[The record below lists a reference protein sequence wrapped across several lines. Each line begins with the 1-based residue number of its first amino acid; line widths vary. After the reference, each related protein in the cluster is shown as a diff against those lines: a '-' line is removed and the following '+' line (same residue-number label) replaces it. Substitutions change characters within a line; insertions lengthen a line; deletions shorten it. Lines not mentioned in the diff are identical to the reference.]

1 MTRRAGRTTSSSVT
15 RDTDHLVGI
24 DYVGVCDVVVRC
36 ENSPA
41 RTVTRGYPTE
51 CITPNDDINP
61 ITARAAC
68 LRCRVGAPH
77 IQAQSHAQ
85 KEDSEQRRHTK
96 LPYKT
101 YST

>member
-24 DYVGVCDVVVRC
+24 DNVGVCDVIVRC

-41 RTVTRGYPTE
+41 RTVTRGNPTE
-51 CITPNDDINP
+51 CITPNDDVNP
-61 ITARAAC
+61 ITGSATC
-68 LRCRVGAPH
+68 LRSRVSVPH
-77 IQAQSHAQ
+77 IQAQSDAQ